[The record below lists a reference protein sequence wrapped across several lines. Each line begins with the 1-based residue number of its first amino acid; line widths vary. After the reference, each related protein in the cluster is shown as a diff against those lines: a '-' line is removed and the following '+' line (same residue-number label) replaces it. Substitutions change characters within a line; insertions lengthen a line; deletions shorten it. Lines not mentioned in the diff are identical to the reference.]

1 MKKYEV
7 YIKKLSKEFN
17 ISEATA
23 TEVYKIINEYDWAV
37 FISYMADYDH
47 PEERVKAEK
56 VLNEKRSHYSEEFQ
70 KTFDKIQKFMKE
82 DWKGYNIHEML
93 KEVE

>member
-7 YIKKLSKEFN
+7 YIKKLAKKFN

-82 DWKGYNIHEML
+82 DWKEYNIHEML

>member
-1 MKKYEV
+1 MKKSEV
-7 YIKKLSKEFN
+7 YIKKLAKEFN

-23 TEVYKIINEYDWAV
+23 TEVYTIINEYDWAV

-47 PEERVKAEK
+47 PEERVKAK
-56 VLNEKRSHYSEEFQ
+56 QVLDSKKSNYSEEFQ
-70 KTFDKIQKFMKE
+70 KTFDKIQTFMKD
-82 DWKGYNIHEML
+82 DWREYNIHEML

>member
-7 YIKKLSKEFN
+7 YIKKLAKEFN

>member
-7 YIKKLSKEFN
+7 YIKKLAKEFN

-23 TEVYKIINEYDWAV
+23 ADVYKIINEYDWAD

-47 PEERVKAEK
+47 PEERVKAKK

-82 DWKGYNIHEML
+82 DWKEYNIHEML

>member
-7 YIKKLSKEFN
+7 YIKKLAKEFN

-37 FISYMADYDH
+37 YISYMADYDH
-47 PEERVKAEK
+47 PEERVKAKK
-56 VLNEKRSHYSEEFQ
+56 VLDEKRSHYSEEFQ
-70 KTFDKIQKFMKE
+70 KTFDKIQTFMKE
-82 DWKGYNIHEML
+82 DWKVYNIHEML

>member
-7 YIKKLSKEFN
+7 YIKKLAKEFN

-37 FISYMADYDH
+37 YISYMADYDH
-47 PEERVKAEK
+47 PEERVKAK
-56 VLNEKRSHYSEEFQ
+56 P
-70 KTFDKIQKFMKE
+70 TT
-82 DWKGYNIHEML
+82 
-93 KEVE
+93 

>member
-7 YIKKLSKEFN
+7 YIKKLAKEFN

-37 FISYMADYDH
+37 YISYMADYDH
-47 PEERVKAEK
+47 PEERVKAKK
-56 VLNEKRSHYSEEFQ
+56 VLDEKRSHYSEEFQ
-70 KTFDKIQKFMKE
+70 KTFDKIQIFMKE
-82 DWKGYNIHEML
+82 DWRVYNIHEML